1 MIRNGLSGKNDV
13 LKSLCETY
21 VVTIRNMQLPK
32 KPRVFDVT
40 VNSKGEI
47 LRYEIQNIKGNLFI
61 EDVEVHQ
68 QIMAA
73 LAEK

>member
-1 MIRNGLSGKNDV
+1 
-13 LKSLCETY
+13 
-21 VVTIRNMQLPK
+21 MQLPK

-47 LRYEIQNIKGNLFI
+47 LRYDIQNIKGNLFI

>member
-47 LRYEIQNIKGNLFI
+47 LLNITVRQSRQSGVARATCP
-61 EDVEVHQ
+61 D
-68 QIMAA
+68 
-73 LAEK
+73 